1 MAGVRVNIIKSCVE
15 VALSLFNFILITGG
29 LVVLALGV
37 AMIVKVSF
45 QFDMPI

>member
-1 MAGVRVNIIKSCVE
+1 MAGVRVIKTFVE
-15 VALSLFNFILITGG
+15 VALSLFNSILIIGG

-45 QFDMPI
+45 PFVSTV